1 MTQTATEQMLKQG
14 SVLTLRGGMWKA
26 GIATLSSE
34 RFSRQTKGY
43 AIFNNTLGL
52 LGAGINQLFPLRTDV
67 DIPLT
72 SITAIGRGKMG
83 LLKDVLYIGTADGK
97 SYNFKTADYQLWIA
111 ALTEALQTHRKATVA
126 QSGDERWSVQ

>member
-1 MTQTATEQMLKQG
+1 MTQTATEPTIKQG

-26 GIATLSSE
+26 GMATLSSE
-34 RFSRQTKGY
+34 RFYRQTRGY
-43 AIFNNTLGL
+43 AVFNNTLGL
-52 LGAGINQLFPLRTDV
+52 LGAAINQLFPLRTDV

-97 SYNFKTADYQLWIA
+97 SYTFRTDEYQLWVA
-111 ALTEALQTHRKATVA
+111 ALTEALQTYRKATVV

>member
-1 MTQTATEQMLKQG
+1 MTQTATEQTLKQG
-14 SVLTLRGGMWKA
+14 SILTLRGGMWKA

-72 SITAIGRGKMG
+72 SITAIGRGRMG

-97 SYNFKTADYQLWIA
+97 SYNFRTADYQLWIA
-111 ALTEALQTHRKATVA
+111 ALTEALQTYRKATVT